1 MKTLTYA
8 FLSVASLVICLIVPF
23 LFLWAKIGESQFKLI
38 FLAASM
44 AWFVF
49 ATLWNGVKKKTS
61 DQGKG

>member
-1 MKTLTYA
+1 MKTLIYA
-8 FLSVASLVICLIVPF
+8 SLSVASLVICLIVPF
-23 LFLWAKIGESQFKLI
+23 LYLWAKIGESQFKSI

-49 ATLWNGVKKKTS
+49 AILWNGMKKKPS